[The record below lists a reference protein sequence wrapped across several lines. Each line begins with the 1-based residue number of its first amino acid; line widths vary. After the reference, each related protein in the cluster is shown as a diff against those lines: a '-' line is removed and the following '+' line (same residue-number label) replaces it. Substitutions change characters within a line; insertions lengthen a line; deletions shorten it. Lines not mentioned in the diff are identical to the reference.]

1 MPWQLPA
8 LGLLLVLELVL
19 CTIRFDTGSIED
31 IDLPWATM
39 LGQVS
44 LVGKFAIS
52 IVAALVVFTG
62 CGLADSWRQLFPAGA
77 VDLGRRIW
85 PFVVLH
91 LIGAFAFYRLT
102 AELLE
107 RGMVQSPRAPAW
119 IAAWGAAAAVAVI
132 GWALALLP
140 FAAWRF
146 VLVRIRGVIAV
157 GVVVSLAALL
167 AGKAVDFFWPL
178 LSAPTLDAVAG
189 TLRLFYDNVA
199 VYPEELLIKVRDFT
213 AMIDSPCSGFE
224 GVGLIGVFLAA
235 FIWALRKQLKFPQ
248 VLIILPIGM
257 ALIWIANILRLAAL
271 IAIGASISS
280 PIAMGGFHS
289 QAGWLAFNAIALSF
303 VYVVWKT
310 PAFRPSAASEASES
324 VVYEY
329 AAGPFLAP
337 LLMLLAVMMIATA
350 MSALDFDWLYPVRVV
365 ATLVIVA
372 WYLPTYRRLGF
383 LSWRWSWTPFAIGG
397 VVFAMWMLLEP
408 ISGIDG
414 DAAKK
419 QAQALSSIAPA
430 TAALWLTFRAV
441 GSIVTVPI
449 AEELAFRGYLT
460 RRFIADDFEQVPLG
474 AFTWY
479 SLILS
484 SILFGLLHG
493 RWLAGSLAGALF
505 AAALYRRGRM
515 LDAII
520 AHSTANAFVTVY
532 VLYTQNWAA
541 WS

>member
-1 MPWQLPA
+1 M
-8 LGLLLVLELVL
+8 LLVLELVF

-39 LGQVS
+39 LGQLS

-52 IVAALVVFTG
+52 IVAAIVVFSG
-62 CGLADSWRQLFPAGA
+62 HSLANSWRQKFPIGA
-77 VDLGRRIW
+77 VDFGRRIW
-85 PFVVLH
+85 LFVAFH
-91 LIGAFAFYRLT
+91 LSGAVAFYWLT

-107 RGMVQSPRAPAW
+107 RGMVQSPMAPAW
-119 IAAWGAAAAVAVI
+119 IAAWGVAAGVAVS

-140 FAAWRF
+140 FATWRF
-146 VLVRIRGVIAV
+146 VFSCTRGLIAV
-157 GVVVSLAALL
+157 GIAVSLATVF
-167 AGKAVDFFWPL
+167 AGKAVDYFWPL

-189 TLRLFYDNVA
+189 MLRLFYDDLA

-235 FIWALRKQLKFPQ
+235 FIWAFRKQLKFPQ
-248 VLIILPIGM
+248 VLVVLPIGM
-257 ALIWIANILRLAAL
+257 ALIWIANIIRLAAL
-271 IAIGASISS
+271 IAIGASISP

-303 VYVVWKT
+303 IYVVWKT
-310 PAFRPSAASEASES
+310 PVFRPSAAGEAVKS
-324 VVYEY
+324 VAYEY

-365 ATLVIVA
+365 ATLVVIA
-372 WYLPTYRRLGF
+372 WYLPTYRRLGY
-383 LSWRWSWTPFAIGG
+383 LSWSWSWTPFAIG
-397 VVFAMWMLLEP
+397 VAVFAMWMLLEP
-408 ISGIDG
+408 FSGVDG
-414 DAAKK
+414 DASKQ
-419 QAQALSSIAPA
+419 QAQALSSITPM
-430 TAALWLTFRAV
+430 TAALWLAFRAV
-441 GSIVTVPI
+441 GSILTVPI

-460 RRFIADDFEQVPLG
+460 RRFIADNFEQVPLG

-505 AAALYRRGRM
+505 AAALFRRGRM